1 MLYRFEAKNIG
12 FDDEYD
18 ALTVAFGGLPD
29 TDNYPTVYLMLQR
42 SRDENEDEPGIEGV
56 YAEWCG
62 QEMSCYGCIQKFD
75 LFRNRA
81 EVKFMESV
89 DFYLPGSARGESKGE
104 RLTEL
109 VITFSIDVEK
119 YVELKGTLSAV
130 IFLGCDCFAIHDAD

>member
-1 MLYRFEAKNIG
+1 MLYRYEATNIG

-42 SRDENEDEPGIEGV
+42 STDENEDEPGVEGI

-62 QEMSCYGCIQKFD
+62 QEMSCYGCIRRFD
-75 LFRNRA
+75 LFRNMA
-81 EVKFMESV
+81 EVKFIESA
-89 DFYLPGSARGESKGE
+89 DFYPPESARGESRRE

-109 VITFSIDVEK
+109 VITFAIDSEK
-119 YVELKGTLSAV
+119 YVELKGKLSAV
-130 IFLGCDCFAIHDAD
+130 MFLGCDCFAIHDAD